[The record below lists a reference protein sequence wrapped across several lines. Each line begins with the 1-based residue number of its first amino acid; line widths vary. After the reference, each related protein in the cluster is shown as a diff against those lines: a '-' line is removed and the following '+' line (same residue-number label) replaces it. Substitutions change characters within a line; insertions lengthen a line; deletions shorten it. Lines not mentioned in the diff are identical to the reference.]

1 MEKMQK
7 QCYIGIGII
16 FLSGLVGF
24 GFSKIRKMKQK
35 KQYIKD
41 IESKDI
47 EDIKSKDIED
57 IKNMEDSDLKVEM

>member
-1 MEKMQK
+1 MQK

-24 GFSKIRKMKQK
+24 GFCKIRKMKQK

-41 IESKDI
+41 IENKDI
-47 EDIKSKDIED
+47 EHIED
-57 IKNMEDSDLKVEM
+57 MEESDLKVEM

>member
-1 MEKMQK
+1 MQK

-16 FLSGLVGF
+16 FLSGLLGF

-47 EDIKSKDIED
+47 EDIK
-57 IKNMEDSDLKVEM
+57 NMEDSDLKVEM